1 MAVTKTHPIKSTLKA
16 AIDYIC
22 NPDKTD
28 GKLLVSSFGCS
39 AETADIEFAWIRRH
53 AIDKGTNLGRHLI
66 QAFEPGEVTPEEVH
80 RIGMELAREVLDG
93 KYEFVL
99 TTHIDKDHVH
109 NHLIFNA
116 VSFQDHKHYHS
127 NKRSYHFIRRTSDR
141 ICKEHGLSVIVP
153 GRDKGK
159 SYIEHQAEQN
169 GTSYKAKLRA
179 AIDRLLPGCS
189 DLEDLLR
196 RLQREGY
203 ELKRGKYISA
213 RYIGVPAKSH
223 DFVGEGGATERVSFS
238 PQGGNERCAVRDDAQ
253 ERFTRLKTLGA
264 DYAEEALTAR
274 IAGRPRPSRQPQQRT
289 GKPSLLI
296 DIQNNIKA
304 QQSAGYKHWAT
315 IENLKRAAETL
326 NFLTEHGIGSL
337 EDLSE
342 RCDGA
347 AAATARVKADLR
359 ATEKE
364 MERLT
369 LTMKHAATYRQLRPL
384 YDQYRQSRDKEKFL
398 RGHEGEIIL
407 FEAAA
412 RELKR
417 LDAVPLPATQRLRAE
432 MDELTAR
439 KATLQSE
446 YRKAQREEREYDTLS
461 QNVSM
466 LLEQPKD
473 IVLPKEKTNELE

>member
-1 MAVTKTHPIKSTLKA
+1 MAITKTHPIKSTLKA

-28 GKLLVSSFGCS
+28 GKLLVSSFGCA
-39 AETADIEFAWIRRH
+39 AETADIEFEWTRRH
-53 AIDKGTNLGRHLI
+53 SIDKGTHLGRHLI
-66 QAFEPGEVTPEEVH
+66 QAFEPGEVSAEDAHE
-80 RIGMELAREVLDG
+80 IGIQLAKEILGG

-99 TTHIDKDHVH
+99 TTHIDKGHIH

-116 VSFQDHKHYHS
+116 VSFTDHKHYHS
-127 NKRSYHFIRRTSDR
+127 NKRSYHEIRRASDR
-141 ICKEHGLSVIVP
+141 LCREHGLSVIVP

-159 SYIEHQAEQN
+159 SYIEHQAAQN
-169 GTSYKAKLRA
+169 GTSYKANLKA
-179 AIDRLLPGCS
+179 AIDRLIPVS
-189 DLEDLLR
+189 SSLEDLLA

-203 ELKRGKYISA
+203 EIKRGKYIS
-213 RYIGVPAKSH
+213 
-223 DFVGEGGATERVSFS
+223 
-238 PQGGNERCAVRDDAQ
+238 VRAPDQ

-264 DYAEEALTAR
+264 DYTEEAVASR
-274 IAGRPRPSRQPQQRT
+274 IVGGPRPSRQLRQRS
-289 GKPSLLI
+289 GKVSLLI

-326 NFLTEHGIGSL
+326 NFLTEHGIGGL
-337 EDLSE
+337 EELSE

-359 ATEKE
+359 TAEKE

-369 LTMKHAATYRQLRPL
+369 LTMKHATTYRQLRPL

-398 RGHEGEIIL
+398 RGHESEIVL

-417 LDAVPLPATQRLRAE
+417 LGAVPLPAVQRLRAA

-439 KATLQSE
+439 RTALQSE
-446 YRKAQREEREYDTLS
+446 YRKAQREEREYDTLR
-461 QNVSM
+461 QNVNN
-466 LLEQPKD
+466 LLHKPD
-473 IVLPKEKTNELE
+473 VKEYTRAPELM